1 MAKQTKVNWDE
12 PEYSPAH
19 DFDKAPIIEGT
30 LVRTGVVT
38 IRGKEVSFVVL
49 KTAKEEETVWLG
61 AVLKGSLEDRAP
73 EIGSYVGIKYLGMEK
88 SAAGFSYRNF
98 AVRVIPVEK
107 TEE

>member
-1 MAKQTKVNWDE
+1 MAKQSKIDWDE

-19 DFDKAPIIEGT
+19 DFDKVPVIEGT
-30 LVRTGVVT
+30 LVKKGMVT

-61 AVLKGSLEDRAP
+61 AVLKGSLEDKAP
-73 EIGSYVGIKYLGMEK
+73 EAGDLVGIKFLGMAK

-98 AVRVIPVEK
+98 AVRVIPAEK
-107 TEE
+107 PEE